1 VNCLISDAPSW
12 RAIDS
17 MFDGVCDDAEVLVL
31 ASAVRAT
38 DLVGTVLKHPAVRGR
53 QVTVVSDR
61 SEFSDPVVDL
71 LDPSIYHQSWIRCQ
85 TPDGQR
91 LPFRGNVVVIH
102 SDGDVRAA
110 IGSAPLAA
118 GRWCSDGE
126 VWGTIHG
133 RCGIAPVAL
142 HDLAEL
148 LQMLCGSVQSRASEG
163 VDFLL
168 DAPGKF
174 ALYTAA
180 AEIAGNDAVN
190 THARV
195 LNNLDL
201 PIVDLLRGN
210 VPLPVKDLVVYAPVY
225 HHDLQGVDVL
235 INTLRPT
242 GSTTIYTDRRP
253 DRGTVVE
260 RAAADGMARSVY
272 IDRAIRKR
280 RDTPN
285 ATVVQWRDGEDTW
298 TLTGL
303 SLIDD
308 DTLACSATHD
318 GVPVQVALLSQ
329 TDKPLLPWADHIQPH
344 WQTRV
349 LATPDLNPNR

>member
-12 RAIDS
+12 RAIDTL
-17 MFDGVCDDAEVLVL
+17 FDGVCEGAEILIL
-31 ASAVRAT
+31 TSTVRAS
-38 DLVGTVLKHPAVRGR
+38 DLVAAVLRHPVARGCQITVI
-53 QVTVVSDR
+53 SDR
-61 SEFSDPVVDL
+61 SDFCDPVVDL
-71 LDPSIYHQSWIRCQ
+71 LDPSIYHQSWLRCQ
-85 TPDGQR
+85 TLDGQR
-91 LPFRGNVVVIH
+91 LPFRGNVIVVH
-102 SDGDVRAA
+102 SDGDVLAA
-110 IGSAPLAA
+110 VGSAPVAA
-118 GRWCSDGE
+118 GRWSSTGE
-126 VWGTIHG
+126 VWGTVQT
-133 RCGIAPVAL
+133 RCGLAPVAL
-142 HDLAEL
+142 QDLAEL
-148 LQMLCGSVQSRASEG
+148 LQMLCGSIQLTGINCPE
-163 VDFLL
+163 FLL
-168 DAPGKF
+168 DPAARF

-180 AEIAGNDAVN
+180 GEIARNDAVN

-195 LNNLDL
+195 LHNLDL

-210 VPLPVKDLVVYAPVY
+210 VPLPVKDLVIYTPVY
-225 HHDLQGVDVL
+225 QRDLHGVDVL

-253 DRGTVVE
+253 DSGTVVQ

-272 IDRAIRKR
+272 IDRAICKR

-329 TDKPLLPWADHIQPH
+329 TDKPLLPWSDHIQPH